1 MPNTQE
7 QIWARMVARATPNTP
22 QENTS
27 TNTRSSTILMTQAM
41 NRKIRG
47 VRLSPRPRMMPLF
60 ML

>member
-41 NRKIRG
+41 NRKIRASG
-47 VRLSPRPRMMPLF
+47 YPPGRA
-60 ML
+60 

>member
-1 MPNTQE
+1 
-7 QIWARMVARATPNTP
+7 MVARATPNTP